1 MARRKNKKKEEETL
15 VDLVEAKESLQD
27 YFERNQLLVL
37 GIIAAVIIV
46 IGGIFAYMNLYKA
59 PRNQNAMQQMYQ
71 AQFQFEQ
78 DSFAKA
84 LENPGGGYDGFLDII
99 DNYSGTKAANTAKYY
114 AGVSYLRLGRI
125 EAAISFLKDF
135 SASGDVLPISKNG
148 ALGDAYSELEDFDK
162 AISHYKKAI
171 DIRENEFLTPYYM
184 DKLAKLYEHQGK
196 FDEAQKYFK
205 IIKEKY
211 PNSSVGRDVDKFLK
225 RAELRKGSE

>member
-27 YFERNQLLVL
+27 YFERNQMLVL
-37 GIIAAVIIV
+37 GAIAAIIII
-46 IGGIFAYMNLYKA
+46 IGGIFAYMNLYQA
-59 PRNQNAMQQMYQ
+59 PRNKNAMEQMYQ

-99 DNYSGTKAANTAKYY
+99 DNYNGTKAANTAKYY

-125 EAAISFLKDF
+125 EAAISYLKDF
-135 SASGDVLPISKNG
+135 SADGDVLPISKNG
-148 ALGDAYSELEDFDK
+148 ALGDAYSEMEDFDK

-171 DIRENEFLTPYYM
+171 DIQENEFLTPYYM
-184 DKLAKLYEHQGK
+184 DKLAKLYEHQAMY
-196 FDEAQKYFK
+196 DEAQKYFQM
-205 IIKEKY
+205 IKDEY